1 MIICGRPLHFLL
13 QESNII
19 DTKTGTEQ
27 RDPQTYAIIGACMA
41 VHSELGHGFLEAVYQ
56 EALAI
61 ELDERNV
68 PYEWEKQLPIFYRG
82 RQLKTHYQ
90 ADFVCYGSVIVELKA
105 LSSIEGIHQAQVLNY
120 LKATDIE
127 RGLLMNFGT
136 AKLEYQRL
144 IRSADSGKRS
154 AE

>member
-1 MIICGRPLHFLL
+1 M
-13 QESNII
+13 
-19 DTKTGTEQ
+19 DTKTGSEQ

-41 VHSELGHGFLEAVYQ
+41 VHSELGQGFLEAVYQ

-61 ELDERNV
+61 EFEERNV
-68 PYEWEKQLPIFYRG
+68 PFEREKQLPIFYRG

-90 ADFVCYGSVIVELKA
+90 ADLVCYATVIVELKA
-105 LSSIEGIHQAQVLNY
+105 LSSLEGVHQAQVINY
-120 LKATDIE
+120 LKASVIE
-127 RGLLMNFGT
+127 RGLLLNFGT

-144 IRSADSGKRS
+144 IRSASFDKRS